1 MIDRILL
8 FFFFSSTIFS
18 QVFKDNSIDYALA
31 LKMKII
37 INEDSRLKL
46 DEPRSADLERM
57 NEALKVYLS
66 LIEKNAK
73 LIFIERAEKIVI
85 NASNKYFNTYYNP
98 NIKPK
103 VKKNIRYHYFSLDSP
118 DSD

>member
-1 MIDRILL
+1 MSRILL
-8 FFFFSSTIFS
+8 FFFFSSMGFCQALRDIS
-18 QVFKDNSIDYALA
+18 ADYSLA

-57 NEALKVYLS
+57 NDAIDVYLS
-66 LIEKNAK
+66 LIEKNANHV
-73 LIFIERAEKIVI
+73 FIKRAKNIVI
-85 NASNKYFNTYYNP
+85 DASNKYFNRHYNP
-98 NIKPK
+98 NLKLNI
-103 VKKNIRYHYFSLDSP
+103 KKNIRYHYLSLGSP